1 MFLFYIF
8 FILISIVDGTNLYTY
23 IGVRLGPDHM
33 IVGFI
38 TVCNQ
43 RLYITAK
50 VVSLNPSH
58 DEVYSVQHYVIK
70 FLSDLRQVSGFLWV
84 LQFPSLIKK
93 KKKDRHEITGLL
105 LKVALNTITLTDL
118 HITIVDSSIQKQ
130 YTYIYIYN
138 TVIHRT
144 CTHIYERSTTFF
156 LQFSLNIKQNG

>member
-1 MFLFYIF
+1 LFYIF
-8 FILISIVDGTNLYTY
+8 FILIIIVDGTNLYTY
-23 IGVRLGPDHM
+23 IGVRLGPDRM

-58 DEVYSVQHYVIK
+58 GEVYSVQHYVIK
-70 FLSDLRQVSGFLWV
+70 FLSDFRQVSGFLWV
-84 LQFPSLIKK
+84 LQFLSLIKES
-93 KKKDRHEITGLL
+93 DRHELTGLL

-138 TVIHRT
+138 TVMHRT
-144 CTHIYERSTTFF
+144 CTNIYERGKTFF

>member
-23 IGVRLGPDHM
+23 IGVRLGLDRM

-84 LQFPSLIKK
+84 QQFPSLIKK
-93 KKKDRHEITGLL
+93 KGPPRNNWIIVESGVKHHNSYRFTYNHCRLI
-105 LKVALNTITLTDL
+105 NTE
-118 HITIVDSSIQKQ
+118 
-130 YTYIYIYN
+130 
-138 TVIHRT
+138 TV
-144 CTHIYERSTTFF
+144 HIYLYIQHSNT
-156 LQFSLNIKQNG
+156 QNMYKYL